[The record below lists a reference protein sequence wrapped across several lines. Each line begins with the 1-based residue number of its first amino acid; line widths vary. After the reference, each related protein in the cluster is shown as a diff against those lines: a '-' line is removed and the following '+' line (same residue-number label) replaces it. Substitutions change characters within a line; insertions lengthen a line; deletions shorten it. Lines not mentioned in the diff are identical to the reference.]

1 MPKVFISYRRED
13 SQDIA
18 GRIYDRLAAHYGA
31 KNVVYDVDAVP
42 LGVDFRTYL
51 DDQVRLCEVL
61 LAIIGRD
68 WLTVVDQNDKRR
80 LDSPRDYLRIEIES
94 AKAHGIPV
102 IPVLVRR
109 ASVPDDT
116 DLPASL
122 AFLPYINAATV
133 SSGKDF
139 DPHIQRLIRGI
150 DGLIEFL
157 AQSERRSSAEV
168 RAADR
173 SSSPSVSTR
182 MMEPS
187 AVPEPDAGERL
198 LEELKRE
205 ALKLLPS
212 ANWKSRH
219 DWWFLGSD
227 RGSHVLKAKPSRNT
241 LRVRVRKNP
250 SRRTGVGANAEGWV
264 FEKDSKPVV
273 LREQR
278 ELLQTLK
285 LFKREWF

>member
-18 GRIYDRLAAHYGA
+18 GRIYDRLAAHYGGR
-31 KNVVYDVDAVP
+31 NVVYDVDAVP

-51 DDQVRLCEVL
+51 DDQVRLCDVL

-94 AKAHGIPV
+94 AKAHGIPL

-109 ASVPDDT
+109 ASVPADT

-150 DGLIEFL
+150 DGLIEL
-157 AQSERRSSAEV
+157 

-173 SSSPSVSTR
+173 SSSPSVSKR

-212 ANWKSRH
+212 ANWKSRR

-227 RGSHVLKAKPSRNT
+227 RGSHVLKAKPTRNT